1 MQVSERP
8 SEAGLNIGRV
18 ATRSGVSAKLIRHYE
33 SIGLIRKPGRNDSG
47 YRLYNDNDVHT
58 LRFIK
63 RARGLGFSLEKIK
76 HLLGLWQNR
85 QRASQDVKRL
95 AAAHLKELEQ
105 KIAEMQSMA
114 TTLNHLIRHCHGDG
128 RPDCPILADL
138 AGESSDAACH

>member
-1 MQVSERP
+1 M
-8 SEAGLNIGRV
+8 NIGRV

-33 SIGLIRKPGRNDSG
+33 SIGLIRKPGRTDSG

-85 QRASQDVKRL
+85 RRASQDVKRL
-95 AAAHLKELEQ
+95 AA
-105 KIAEMQSMA
+105 
-114 TTLNHLIRHCHGDG
+114 
-128 RPDCPILADL
+128 
-138 AGESSDAACH
+138 